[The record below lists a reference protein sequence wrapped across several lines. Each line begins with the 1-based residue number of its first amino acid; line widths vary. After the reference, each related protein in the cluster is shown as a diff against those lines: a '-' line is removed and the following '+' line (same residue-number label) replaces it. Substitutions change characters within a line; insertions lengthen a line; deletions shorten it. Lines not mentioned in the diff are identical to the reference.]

1 MKSMNKT
8 EKRINFVE
16 YQKRTPIKLPQFI
29 SNIFAEKP
37 GRFKQTDGEARFFQ
51 YTVFLMVAFIT
62 TFPFGLYHLFYG
74 SVGITITIV
83 GLCLFLSFG
92 WVLLYHG
99 LFEHLVYRINSIIFF
114 SFLVYLMILGAD
126 QNSMI
131 LWMYLLPL
139 IVFYLL
145 GRKEG
150 MIWTLLIVG
159 FVLVFFFGPFDME
172 AAKGYSSFFIIRF
185 LIVLIIISAV
195 TYSYE
200 RFRSIYKNDLEE
212 KNLKLL
218 EQIHERENA
227 ERSLTDRDLRYEAIY
242 LGAIEGIILVDN
254 YGDIIECNPQ
264 ILSMLGYAEKD
275 LIGKNVSSLVH
286 EDDLKIIPSQL
297 DQLHSGKTILEERR
311 LQTVSG
317 IYLLC
322 EESGKRLKD
331 NLVILLYRDITERK
345 IAEMALERANQ
356 ALDKLAHI
364 DGLTHVANR
373 RRFDKVLEAE
383 WLRMYREKKCLGLI
397 LADVDFF
404 KQFNDLYG
412 HQTGDDCLVSIATAL
427 NSVIHRPGD
436 LVARY
441 GGEEFVMVL
450 PDTNLDGCLRIAKI
464 MNEKVESLKV
474 EHANSSVSSFVTI
487 SLGVAV
493 LSPDKEDNRADLV
506 GLADKAL
513 YRAKEEGRNR
523 VC

>member
-1 MKSMNKT
+1 M
-8 EKRINFVE
+8 
-16 YQKRTPIKLPQFI
+16 
-29 SNIFAEKP
+29 
-37 GRFKQTDGEARFFQ
+37 
-51 YTVFLMVAFIT
+51 
-62 TFPFGLYHLFYG
+62 
-74 SVGITITIV
+74 
-83 GLCLFLSFG
+83 
-92 WVLLYHG
+92 YHG
-99 LFEHLVYRINSIIFF
+99 LFEKEVYRVNSSLFF
-114 SFLVYLMILGAD
+114 CFLVYLMILGAD
-126 QNSMI
+126 QNSMM
-131 LWMYLLPL
+131 LWMYLFPP

-145 GRKEG
+145 GQKEG
-150 MIWTLLIVG
+150 IVWTLVMVG
-159 FVLVFFFGPFDME
+159 FIVVFFFGPFDLE
-172 AAKGYSSFFIIRF
+172 SAKGYSVFFVIRF
-185 LIVLIIISAV
+185 LIVLILLSAV
-195 TYSYE
+195 TCSYE
-200 RFRSIYKNDLEE
+200 RFRSMYKNDLEE
-212 KNLKLL
+212 KNLKLK

-227 ERSLTDRDLRYEAIY
+227 ERSLTDRELRYEAIY
-242 LGAIEGIILVDN
+242 LGAIEGILLVDN

-264 ILSMLGYAEKD
+264 IISMLGYAEKD
-275 LIGKNVSSLVH
+275 LIGANVSSLIH
-286 EDDLKIIPSQL
+286 GDDLKIIPSQL
-297 DQLHSGKTILEERR
+297 DQLHSGKTIQIERR

-364 DGLTHVANR
+364 DGLTQVANR

-383 WLRMYREKKCLGLI
+383 WLRMYREKKCLGMI
-397 LADVDFF
+397 IADVDFF

-412 HQTGDDCLVSIATAL
+412 HQIGDDCLISIATAL

-441 GGEEFVMVL
+441 GGEEFVIIL
-450 PDTNLDGCLRIAKI
+450 PDTDLEGCLKIARI
-464 MNEKVESLKV
+464 MNKKVESLQI
-474 EHANSSVSSFVTI
+474 EHARSSVSSYVTI

-493 LSPDKEDNRADLV
+493 LSPDKTDNRADII